1 MPDTSSASRPG
12 GSGSDPDRVRI
23 ERAGEGGRIA
33 EVRLGRGEKHNALDY
48 AMFEAL
54 DAASAELASDS
65 GLRAVVLSG
74 EGPSFCSGLDFPSFM
89 AEGRDLSDVLFGH
102 AEGDPAN
109 LAQRVTYNWLRMPAP
124 VIAALHGNCL
134 GGGSQL
140 ALAADVRFAGPDLR
154 FSVLE
159 IKYGLIPDMGITQSL
174 PALVPM
180 DVAKEL
186 VWTGRIVEAEEAKEL
201 GLVTHL
207 ADDPRAAAMELA
219 EEIASKSPD
228 AIRFGKRL
236 VNESYRATSEDSLE
250 LEEALQRKLLGSPN
264 QIAAVTAAMTKQP
277 AEFADPS

>member
-1 MPDTSSASRPG
+1 VWKDLGMNENGAGAGSARI
-12 GSGSDPDRVRI
+12 RI
-23 ERAGEGGRIA
+23 ERVGEGGRIA
-33 EVRLGRGEKHNALDY
+33 DVRLVRGEKHNALDY

-54 DAASAELASDS
+54 DATSAELADATD
-65 GLRAVVLSG
+65 LRAVVISG
-74 EGPSFCSGLDFPSFM
+74 QGPSFCSGLDFPSFA
-89 AEGRDLSDVLFGH
+89 AEGRDLSEVMFGH
-102 AEGDPAN
+102 DDGDPAN

-140 ALAADVRFAGPDLR
+140 ALGADIRFAAPDLH

-207 ADDPRAAAMELA
+207 ADDPHAAALELA
-219 EEIASKSPD
+219 GEIASKSPD
-228 AIRFGKRL
+228 AVRLGKRL
-236 VNESYRATSEDSLE
+236 VNDSYRATDEGSLE

-277 AEFADPS
+277 AEFADPA

>member
-1 MPDTSSASRPG
+1 MSENGAGASSERIRTQ
-12 GSGSDPDRVRI
+12 RV
-23 ERAGEGGRIA
+23 GEAGRIA
-33 EVRLGRGEKHNALDY
+33 DVRLVRGDKHNALDY

-54 DAASAELASDS
+54 DAASAELAEAGDV
-65 GLRAVVLSG
+65 RAVVLSG
-74 EGPSFCSGLDFPSFM
+74 EGPSFCSGLDFPSFA
-89 AEGRDLSDVLFGH
+89 AEGRDLSEAMFGH

-140 ALAADVRFAGPDLR
+140 ALGADIRFAGPDLR

-159 IKYGLIPDMGITQSL
+159 IKYGLVPDMGITQSL

-207 ADDPRAAAMELA
+207 ADDPHAAAMELA
-219 EEIASKSPD
+219 EEIASESPH
-228 AIRFGKRL
+228 AIRSGKQL
-236 VNESYRATSEDSLE
+236 VNDSYRATDEDSLE
-250 LEEALQRKLLGSPN
+250 LEETLQRKLIGSPN
-264 QIAAVTAAMTKQP
+264 QVAAVTAAMTKEP
-277 AEFADPS
+277 ADFADPA